1 MFRPIFV
8 NIFPLNKIKK
18 RFFWLEWH
26 FHHWSISSPTM
37 PGNPAKIYMNKLCV
51 ICHCEFDC
59 QGHYYCYIKVCVDA
73 LPVCSM
79 VVVIICKL
87 FRMFSVC
94 QKFLFA
100 QLHRG
105 KTWTVWIDWSVK
117 KNESHLNHISFTLFF
132 FDKENKTC

>member
-8 NIFPLNKIKK
+8 NIFLLNRIKK
-18 RFFWLEWH
+18 KIFLTGVTF
-26 FHHWSISSPTM
+26 SPLT
-37 PGNPAKIYMNKLCV
+37 NELTHYAWKSCKDLYNKLCV

-73 LPVCSM
+73 LPVCST

-94 QKFLFA
+94 QKLLFA
-100 QLHRG
+100 QRHQG
-105 KTWTVWIDWSVK
+105 KT
-117 KNESHLNHISFTLFF
+117 
-132 FDKENKTC
+132 